1 MNSLT
6 RIVLNLVV
14 IGSLLALC
22 GSASGGEQESAV
34 PVTTVLA
41 TKHAIKQE
49 LALTGSVEAFMKVTV
64 YSKVTGVIEKLL
76 VDRGKKVKEGDVIAV
91 VEHETELARR
101 KELLA
106 AVEAAKAGLLQ
117 AEAGVDI
124 AKARLLQAEAQ
135 LENAALEKRRAEG
148 LYKDESLPKQKYDA
162 ALTAYKVAAAGRDL
176 AVANLN
182 AAEAARTRAKVGLNQ
197 AETALSQ
204 AKIGLKQAE
213 TALDQAKI
221 GLKQANAALESL
233 DVRIADYTIR
243 APITGV
249 VTARFVDEGAMDN
262 PALPIVEIMDTSL
275 LKVNCDVAQVDAAK
289 VAEGQEVKIVT
300 DAYPGVEFEGKVA
313 IVNPSL
319 DGRTRTLPVE
329 IRTTGKPAAGKGEAA
344 VSLKPGMFVKVT
356 IAIGEK
362 TALAVPRD
370 CLMRLPG
377 TGVYYLFVVK
387 DGKAEK
393 RTVEVGVGH
402 DNLVEIISG
411 VKEGERVV
419 IRGQVNLRTGTP
431 VIETR

>member
-41 TKHAIKQE
+41 SKHAIKQE

-76 VDRGKKVKEGDVIAV
+76 VDRGKKVKKGDVIAV
-91 VEHETELARR
+91 VEHGTELARR

-106 AVEAAKAGLLQ
+106 AVEAAKAGVRQAEVAVEAAKAGVRQAEVAVEAAKAGLLQ

-124 AKARLLQAEAQ
+124 AKASLLQAEAQ

-289 VAEGQEVKIVT
+289 VKEGQE
-300 DAYPGVEFEGKVA
+300 
-313 IVNPSL
+313 
-319 DGRTRTLPVE
+319 
-329 IRTTGKPAAGKGEAA
+329 
-344 VSLKPGMFVKVT
+344 
-356 IAIGEK
+356 
-362 TALAVPRD
+362 
-370 CLMRLPG
+370 
-377 TGVYYLFVVK
+377 
-387 DGKAEK
+387 
-393 RTVEVGVGH
+393 
-402 DNLVEIISG
+402 
-411 VKEGERVV
+411 
-419 IRGQVNLRTGTP
+419 
-431 VIETR
+431 